1 MPPRPSEDPAIFTDE
16 EFAWVEA
23 PRPAEQPPPPPP
35 RVRPPAR
42 RPPQTRTLA
51 GDLARLGDV
60 LVRSAAA
67 IPLWILLVLVG
78 ALLAGVLALALRDN
92 GLGGVGEGDKAPSQS
107 AGQAP
112 ADETPAPSAAVEK
125 TLRLGDQGEFVR
137 GVQAALN
144 LLGFGSEAPDGL
156 YGGSTGAAVA
166 AFQRSRGLAGD
177 GVVGPAT
184 AGALANALAEDARA
198 EATTAGR
205 GLTEAV
211 AAGRLSTKSA
221 ARYQAILADVVSQ
234 FDRLSPARS
243 AYLAVVLRAIALH
256 APDYDEPR
264 ALTLFTM
271 ADANARYLAARKL
284 RSPPSDIADSDGVV
298 YRFYKAHGFQ
308 FHPLANFAKLN
319 RLAKQGHRQEVAR
332 LSEAL
337 VARGV
342 PVGKTLIWE
351 YYFSFGGPSRWTSGF
366 VQATAAQALAR
377 SSDLLGNPA
386 LGERA
391 RAAMSAIPAALS
403 SDVAGGLW
411 VREYSFSSNLILN
424 AQLQTLVSLLEY
436 VEISGNAE
444 AGAVVAQLDTATR
457 ALLPRFDTGCWS
469 LYLLDGSPAPLHYH
483 TYHIDLL
490 KQLAQRT
497 GAQFWADYGARWAR
511 YLGTSSSAP
520 PCAAP

>member
-1 MPPRPSEDPAIFTDE
+1 VPPRASEDPAIFTDE

-23 PRPAEQPPPPPP
+23 PRPAEQPPPPP

-42 RPPQTRTLA
+42 RRPHTRTLA
-51 GDLARLGDV
+51 GDLARLGDS
-60 LVRSAAA
+60 LVRVAAA
-67 IPLWILLVLVG
+67 VPLWILLVLVG

-92 GLGGVGEGDKAPSQS
+92 GLRGGGEGGKAPQS
-107 AGQAP
+107 AAQAP
-112 ADETPAPSAAVEK
+112 AEETPAPSAAVEK

-211 AAGRLSTKSA
+211 AAGHLSTKSS

-243 AYLAVVLRAIALH
+243 AYLAVVLRDIAVH

-271 ADANARYLAARKL
+271 AEANARYLAGRKL

-319 RLAKQGHRQEVAR
+319 RLAKQGHRQKVAR

-377 SSDLLGNPA
+377 SSDLLDDPA
-386 LGERA
+386 LDERA
-391 RAAMSAIPAALS
+391 RTAVNAIPAALS
-403 SDVAGGLW
+403 TEVAGGLW

-436 VEISGNAE
+436 VEISGNSD
-444 AGAVVAQLDTATR
+444 AGALVAQLDTATR

-497 GAQFWADYGARWAR
+497 GAQFWADYGARWER

>member
-1 MPPRPSEDPAIFTDE
+1 MDTATE
-16 EFAWVEA
+16 
-23 PRPAEQPPPPPP
+23 PPPPP
-35 RVRPPAR
+35 RRRPPAR

-51 GDLARLGDV
+51 GDLARLGDA
-60 LVRSAAA
+60 LVRTAAA
-67 IPLWILLVLVG
+67 VPLSILLVLVG
-78 ALLAGVLALALRDN
+78 ALLAGVLALALRGN
-92 GLGGVGEGDKAPSQS
+92 GLTGGGGADKSQS
-107 AGQAP
+107 P
-112 ADETPAPSAAVEK
+112 AQVPAEEAPAPSAAAER
-125 TLRLGDQGEFVR
+125 TLRLGDRGEFVR
-137 GVQAALN
+137 GLQAALN
-144 LLGFGSEAPDGL
+144 MLGFGSEAPDGL
-156 YGGSTGAAVA
+156 YGGRTGAAVA

-184 AGALANALAEDARA
+184 AGALANALAEHARA

-211 AAGRLSTKSA
+211 AAGRLSTKAA
-221 ARYQAILADVVSQ
+221 ARYQSILADVVSQ
-234 FDRLSPARS
+234 FDSLSPARS
-243 AYLAVVLRAIALH
+243 AYLAVVLRDIALH
-256 APDYDEPR
+256 APAYDEPR

-271 ADANARYLAARKL
+271 AEANARYLAGRKL

-298 YRFYKAHGFQ
+298 YRFSKAHGFQ

-319 RLAKQGHRQEVAR
+319 RLAKHGHRKEVAR
-332 LSEAL
+332 LSAAL
-337 VARGV
+337 IARGV
-342 PVGKTLIWE
+342 PAGNALLWE

-377 SSDLLGNPA
+377 SRDLLGDPA
-386 LGERA
+386 LDERA
-391 RAAMSAIPAALS
+391 EAAFLPIPATLS
-403 SDVAGGLW
+403 AEVAGGRW

-444 AGAVVAQLDTATR
+444 AGAVVAQLETATR

-497 GAQFWADYGARWAR
+497 GAQFWAAYAARWER
-511 YLGTSSSAP
+511 YLGTGSSAP

>member
-1 MPPRPSEDPAIFTDE
+1 VPARSSEDLSIFTDE
-16 EFAWVEA
+16 ELAWVET
-23 PRPAEQPPPPPP
+23 PVERSPPPP
-35 RVRPPAR
+35 RRPAR
-42 RPPQTRTLA
+42 SHPQTRTLA
-51 GDLARLGDV
+51 GDFARLGDA
-60 LVRSAAA
+60 LARTAAA
-67 IPLWILLVLVG
+67 VPLWILLILVG
-78 ALLAGVLALALRDN
+78 TLLAGVLALALRDN
-92 GLGGVGEGDKAPSQS
+92 GLMGGRADKAQSPSQVPGEGTA
-107 AGQAP
+107 
-112 ADETPAPSAAVEK
+112 APSAAVER
-125 TLRLGDQGEFVR
+125 TLRLGDQGELVR

-144 LLGFGSEAPDGL
+144 VLGFGSEAPDGL

-166 AFQRSRGLAGD
+166 AFQSSRGLAGD

-184 AGALANALAEDARA
+184 AGALATALAEDARA

-211 AAGRLSTKSA
+211 AAGRLSTNA
-221 ARYQAILADVVSQ
+221 ASRYQSILVDAMSQ
-234 FDRLSPARS
+234 FDHLSPARS
-243 AYLAVVLRAIALH
+243 AYLAVVLRDIALH

-264 ALTLFTM
+264 ALTLFTT
-271 ADANARYLAARKL
+271 AEANARYLAGRKL

-298 YRFYKAHGFQ
+298 YRFSKAHGFQ

-319 RLAKQGHRQEVAR
+319 RLVKQGQREKTAR

-337 VARGV
+337 LARGV
-342 PVGKTLIWE
+342 PAGTALIWE

-377 SSDLLGNPA
+377 SRDLLGDPA
-386 LGERA
+386 LDERA
-391 RAAMSAIPAALS
+391 RAAFRAIPTALS
-403 SDVAGGLW
+403 TEVAGGRW

-444 AGAVVAQLDTATR
+444 AGAVVAQLETATR

-469 LYLLDGSPAPLHYH
+469 LYLLGGSPAPLHYH
-483 TYHIDLL
+483 TYHVDLL

-497 GAQFWADYGARWAR
+497 GAQFWGEYAARWER
-511 YLGTSSSAP
+511 YLGTSSPAP

>member
-1 MPPRPSEDPAIFTDE
+1 
-16 EFAWVEA
+16 
-23 PRPAEQPPPPPP
+23 
-35 RVRPPAR
+35 
-42 RPPQTRTLA
+42 
-51 GDLARLGDV
+51 
-60 LVRSAAA
+60 
-67 IPLWILLVLVG
+67 
-78 ALLAGVLALALRDN
+78 
-92 GLGGVGEGDKAPSQS
+92 
-107 AGQAP
+107 
-112 ADETPAPSAAVEK
+112 VEK
-125 TLRLGDQGEFVR
+125 TLRLGDRGEFVR

-156 YGGSTGAAVA
+156 YAGSTGAGVA
-166 AFQRSRGLAGD
+166 SFQRSRGLAGD

-184 AGALANALAEDARA
+184 AGALASALAENARA

-211 AAGRLSTKSA
+211 ATGRLSTKAA

-243 AYLAVVLRAIALH
+243 AYLAVVLRDIAVH
-256 APDYDEPR
+256 APAFDEPR

-271 ADANARYLAARKL
+271 AEVNGDYLAGRKL
-284 RSPPSDIADSDGVV
+284 RSPPADIADSDGVV
-298 YRFYKAHGFQ
+298 YRFSKAHGFQ

-319 RLAKQGHRQEVAR
+319 RLAKQGHRKEVAV

-337 VARGV
+337 LARGV
-342 PVGKTLIWE
+342 PAGKALIWE
-351 YYFSFGGPSRWTSGF
+351 YYFSFGGPARWTSGF

-377 SSDLLGNPA
+377 SSNLLGRPV
-386 LGERA
+386 LEERA
-391 RAAMSAIPAALS
+391 RAAFQAIPAALS
-403 SDVAGGLW
+403 TEVAGGLW

-436 VEISGNAE
+436 VEISGNSD

-497 GAQFWADYGARWAR
+497 GAQFWTAYGARWER

-520 PCAAP
+520 PCAAA

>member
-1 MPPRPSEDPAIFTDE
+1 VPARPSEDLSIFTDE
-16 EFAWVEA
+16 EFAWVET
-23 PRPAEQPPPPPP
+23 PRTIERPPPPP
-35 RVRPPAR
+35 RRRPPAR
-42 RPPQTRTLA
+42 PRQQTRTLA
-51 GDLARLGDV
+51 SDLARLEETLARV
-60 LVRSAAA
+60 AAA
-67 IPLWILLVLVG
+67 LPLWILLVLVG
-78 ALLAGVLALALRDN
+78 ALLAGVLALALRDT
-92 GLGGVGEGDKAPSQS
+92 GFTGGGGADEAPSQP
-107 AGQAP
+107 AAQAP
-112 ADETPAPSAAVEK
+112 AEGAAPSPVVER
-125 TLRLGDQGEFVR
+125 TLRLGDRGEFVR
-137 GVQAALN
+137 GVQAGLN

-156 YGGSTGAAVA
+156 YGGSTGTAVA
-166 AFQRSRGLAGD
+166 AFQRSRGLSGD

-184 AGALANALAEDARA
+184 AGALANALAETARA
-198 EATTAGR
+198 EATTAGS

-211 AAGRLSTKSA
+211 AAGRLSDKSA
-221 ARYQAILADVVSQ
+221 ARYQAILVDLVSQ

-243 AYLAVVLRAIALH
+243 AYLAVVLRDVALH

-271 ADANARYLAARKL
+271 AEANARYLGGRTL
-284 RSPPSDIADSDGVV
+284 NSPPTDIADGDGVV
-298 YRFYKAHGFQ
+298 YRFSKAHGFQ

-319 RLAKQGHRQEVAR
+319 RLAKQGHRQDVAR
-332 LSEAL
+332 LSKAL

-342 PVGKTLIWE
+342 PMGKALIWE
-351 YYFSFGGPSRWTSGF
+351 YYFPFGGPSRWTSGF

-377 SSDLLGNPA
+377 SRDLLGDA
-386 LGERA
+386 ELDERA
-391 RAAMSAIPAALS
+391 TAAFRAIPAGLS
-403 SDVAGGLW
+403 TEVAGGLW

-436 VEISGNAE
+436 VELSGNSDA
-444 AGAVVAQLDTATR
+444 AAVAAQLDTATR

-483 TYHIDLL
+483 TYHVDLL

-497 GAQFWADYGARWAR
+497 GAQFWAEYGARWER

>member
-1 MPPRPSEDPAIFTDE
+1 VPARPSEDLSIFTDE
-16 EFAWVEA
+16 ELAWVET
-23 PRPAEQPPPPPP
+23 PRPAERLPPPP
-35 RVRPPAR
+35 RPHPPAR
-42 RPPQTRTLA
+42 SRAQTRTLA
-51 GDLARLGDV
+51 GDLARLGDA
-60 LVRSAAA
+60 LVRTAAA
-67 IPLWILLVLVG
+67 LPLSILLILVG
-78 ALLAGVLALALRDN
+78 ALLAGVLALALRDG
-92 GLGGVGEGDKAPSQS
+92 GLTGGGGADKAPPQS
-107 AGQAP
+107 AVQVP
-112 ADETPAPSAAVEK
+112 AEETAAPSAIVER
-125 TLRLGDQGEFVR
+125 TLRLGDRGEFVR
-137 GVQAALN
+137 GVQAAMN

-211 AAGRLSTKSA
+211 AAGRLSNKAA

-243 AYLAVVLRAIALH
+243 AYLAVVLRDIAH
-256 APDYDEPR
+256 HGPDYNEPR

-271 ADANARYLAARKL
+271 AEANARYLAGRKL

-298 YRFYKAHGFQ
+298 YRFSKAHGFQ

-319 RLAKQGHRQEVAR
+319 RLAKQGQRQEVAR
-332 LSEAL
+332 LSKAL
-337 VARGV
+337 LARGV
-342 PVGKTLIWE
+342 PAGGALIWE
-351 YYFSFGGPSRWTSGF
+351 YYFSFGGPSPWTSGF

-377 SSDLLGNPA
+377 SSDLLGDPA
-386 LGERA
+386 LDERA
-391 RAAMSAIPAALS
+391 RAAFGAIPAALS
-403 SDVAGGLW
+403 TEVAGGLW

-436 VEISGNAE
+436 VEISGNSE
-444 AGAVVAQLDTATR
+444 AGAVVAELDTATR

-469 LYLLDGSPAPLHYH
+469 LYLLDGSPAPPHYH
-483 TYHIDLL
+483 TYHVDLL
-490 KQLAQRT
+490 KQLARRT
-497 GAQFWADYGARWAR
+497 GAQFWAQYAARWER